1 MERIKEAVGAESFGF
16 LKTARAQWSQ
26 RAYCEFWRHA
36 EAPLFRGYFCFKLVK
51 YVISCEKAHKAAGV
65 SVDVALATLGLLVLA
80 LPPDTGDEDFRR
92 CLEEAKREWTHFRSS
107 HPTSNA
113 HTDEMLTTLLTTA
126 LEGEREETLRL
137 LLLHSCALCPAP
149 RTFADLSYRD
159 LAGESVRAEHWAD
172 LRHLGVE
179 HPHPRF
185 ALLESGVAALCH
197 TYMQSSFAQSMT
209 LAPSHLAL
217 YHALFSEVRRYAKD
231 GAAAVTGPL
240 VLPLLHSLESALRR
254 FPLLTCDLLERLAE
268 ELDLL
273 RRWPQP
279 YSCAAQRV
287 LELLFRENKVVG
299 GALVGSLR
307 EGFRFIDACLPM
319 EHGWEQD
326 KTALASAFIW
336 PDSENTETGLL
347 QALESLSQRQF
358 FEKLRTAASA
368 ARQVLE
374 GDPLALLAHAYRIQ
388 VLLFLHARYNTLHA
402 QDLSHISGFGLLDV
416 FHLYQRVLK
425 MGELV
430 QDVEA
435 ETARQLLSESM
446 TDLLNEMERL
456 HSDSSNPLTQ
466 VLLVFLSGNDA
477 FTPQLPPDYLCIV
490 EDSRQLVRL
499 AERARDV
506 ESVFQG
512 VPVRLVVAG
521 SDSSLHWLLR
531 GALETGMDMQLFVL
545 PLQGVRSSLAQYLA
559 SVDSWYARYVYAP
572 FARRPFVPRAEQER
586 KQRKAVDPEESSRSF
601 QLEDSLEDT
610 APTQALEGLL
620 QDFLREA
627 RCILPLR
634 LYEVRCW
641 RDPSRPGP
649 PDLRLPLA
657 LYLEVGLP
665 AALLRARQ
673 TEEFAGK
680 TPSEIAESK
689 HFRYVAPALSIRTLE
704 TDLLGR
710 TSLHEEEA
718 VKEVRSLCV
727 SNIPRE
733 SDCWPEALPAAEWL
747 ELALLEERAAGEEAM
762 VRKRKANK
770 QKLSDLSL
778 ALSALY
784 TNLHVLEVSVRCE
797 RGCDVVVDGALYG
810 PVGALELGPWETA
823 QGWTELPLMTF
834 LDTDL

>member
-1 MERIKEAVGAESFGF
+1 MERIKEAVGSENFSF
-16 LKTARAQWSQ
+16 LKTARVQWSQ
-26 RAYCEFWRHA
+26 RIFCEFWRHV
-36 EAPLFRGYFCFKLVK
+36 ETPLFRGYFCFKLVK
-51 YVISCEKAHKAAGV
+51 YVITCEKARKTTGV
-65 SVDVALATLGLLVLA
+65 PVDVALATLGLLILA
-80 LPPDTGDEDFRR
+80 LPPDAGDEDFRR
-92 CLEEAKREWTHFRSS
+92 CLEEAKREWSHFRSS
-107 HPTSNA
+107 HPASNA
-113 HTDEMLTTLLTTA
+113 LTDEMINTFLA
-126 LEGEREETLRL
+126 VVLEGEREETLRL
-137 LLLHSCALCPAP
+137 LLLQSCALCPTS
-149 RTFADLSYRD
+149 RRFADLSYRD
-159 LAGESVRAEHWAD
+159 LAGESVNAEHLAD
-172 LRHLGVE
+172 LRHLGLE
-179 HPHPRF
+179 HPQPRF
-185 ALLESGVAALCH
+185 ALPESGVAALCH
-197 TYMQSSFAQSMT
+197 TYMQSTFAQSMT
-209 LAPSHLAL
+209 LSPTHLAL
-217 YHALFSEVRRYAKD
+217 YHAILSEICRHTKD
-231 GAAAVTGPL
+231 GAAAVTEPL

-254 FPLLTCDLLERLAE
+254 FPLLSLDLLERLAE

-279 YSCAAQRV
+279 YCLAAQRV

-299 GALVGSLR
+299 GALVGALR
-307 EGFRFIDACLPM
+307 EGFRFIDACLPL

-326 KTALASAFIW
+326 KIALASAFIW
-336 PDSENTETGLL
+336 LDTESTETGLL
-347 QALESLSQRQF
+347 QALEALSQRRF
-358 FEKLRTAASA
+358 FEKLRVAASA
-368 ARQVLE
+368 ARQELE

-388 VLLFLHARYNTLHA
+388 VLLFLHARYNSLHA

-435 ETARQLLSESM
+435 ETARELLSESM

-477 FTPQLPPDYLCIV
+477 YTPQLPPDYLCIL
-490 EDSRQLVRL
+490 EDGRQLVRL
-499 AERARDV
+499 AERSRDA

-512 VPVRLVVAG
+512 VPVRIVVTG
-521 SDSSLHWLLR
+521 SDASLHWLLR
-531 GALETGMDMQLFVL
+531 SSLETEMEMRVYVL

-559 SVDSWYARYVYAP
+559 SVDSWYARYVYVP

-586 KQRKAVDPEESSRSF
+586 KPRKSVDPEETSRSF
-601 QLEDSLEDT
+601 QLDDSLEEA
-610 APTQALEGLL
+610 APTQALEVLL

-641 RDPSRPGP
+641 RDPTRPGS

-657 LYLEVGLP
+657 LYLELGLP

-680 TPSEIAESK
+680 TPAEIAESK
-689 HFRYVAPALSIRTLE
+689 HFRYTAPALSIRALE
-704 TDLLGR
+704 TDLFGR

-718 VKEVRSLCV
+718 AKEVRSLCI
-727 SNIPRE
+727 SNVPRE
-733 SDCWPEALPAAEWL
+733 SDCWSEALPSAEWL
-747 ELALLEERAAGEEAM
+747 ELALLEERGASEEAL

-770 QKLSDLSL
+770 QKLSELSL
-778 ALSALY
+778 ALSSLY
-784 TNLHVLEVSVRCE
+784 TNLHVLEVSVRCD
-797 RGCDVVVDGALYG
+797 RGCDVVVDGVLYG

-823 QGWTELPLMTF
+823 QGWTELHLMTF
-834 LDTDL
+834 LEPDL